1 MSQAIEIKYLG
12 PTDHQGA
19 RLKATAGA
27 GSITV
32 GRDYGIDADTQARIL
47 AREYIQ
53 KHWPHSVLH
62 GFGTLPSG
70 NYCAV
75 IVPRGLSSLY
85 TEDTPPLKPALAV
98 TIVKELEGLLPKVT
112 LPKPKYISKELTGDA
127 LQDYIDRRFNGEG
140 SK

>member
-85 TEDTPPLKPALAV
+85 TEDTPPLKPALAI
-98 TIVKELEGLLPKVT
+98 TIVKELEALA
-112 LPKPKYISKELTGDA
+112 PKPKYISKELTGDA
-127 LQDYIDRRFNGEG
+127 LQAYIDRRFNGEG